1 MKFSHSASLDTAISR
16 AYTLGRTH
24 FLSFP
29 SEVPMPRY
37 EFYCE
42 DCKKPF
48 EAILTLE
55 EYDKHK
61 VKCPKCGGKHLQQE
75 AAAFFAVT
83 SKKS

>member
-1 MKFSHSASLDTAISR
+1 
-16 AYTLGRTH
+16 
-24 FLSFP
+24 
-29 SEVPMPRY
+29 MPRY

-48 EAILTLE
+48 EAILTLA
-55 EYDKHK
+55 EYDKGK
-61 VKCPKCGGKHLQQE
+61 VKCPKCGRAHTHQE